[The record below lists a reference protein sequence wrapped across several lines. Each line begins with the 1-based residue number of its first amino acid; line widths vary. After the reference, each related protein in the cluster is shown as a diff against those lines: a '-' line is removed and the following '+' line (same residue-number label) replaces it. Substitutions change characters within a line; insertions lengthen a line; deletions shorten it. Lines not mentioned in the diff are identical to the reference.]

1 MYRDGDESS
10 LSRSGACPMSRSP
23 AVAGGGGGCV
33 DVSGGIGHDAEND
46 ARELALL
53 QLQLQ
58 ASRPPNPAVSLSSWS
73 YLCSKSA
80 ASSTYPRRRRHQ
92 RSLMTLWH
100 AEGLLDE
107 VPTQQTRRLL
117 QRIAEWDFNAFVF
130 DRLTSGSNLATLC
143 THLLQENGLLRH
155 YRLDP
160 LVVRKFFYLAE
171 QASIL
176 CILKLLKCQIE
187 N

>member
-1 MYRDGDESS
+1 
-10 LSRSGACPMSRSP
+10 MSHSP
-23 AVAGGGGGCV
+23 AVAGGGCGDGGV
-33 DVSGGIGHDAEND
+33 DHDAED
-46 ARELALL
+46 DRELELL

-58 ASRPPNPAVSLSSWS
+58 ATRPPNPAVSLSSWS

-100 AEGLLDE
+100 DEGLLDE

-160 LVVRKFFYLAE
+160 LVVRKFFYLVE
-171 QASIL
+171 QGSLSCCNTQVELPKGQLSIGIFCSL
-176 CILKLLKCQIE
+176 VT
-187 N
+187 